1 MTMTSRFHSSD
12 ALLKRHGENDMRSI
26 HSSEDVKD
34 LIENE
39 TKLSYD
45 IWVHTA
51 EEIQAVMDSFP
62 SLDLCPERW
71 RSTKSSEL
79 PMVWSRAKIFLLMCT
94 RTMLKSPSSED
105 IEGWRLFLSASVQLS
120 HVSCLDILKTGK
132 RRSVGLIFE
141 IWGAFNWGRQIF

>member
-51 EEIQAVMDSFP
+51 EEIQAVMDSLPRLGPLSRATKIQEILIVADGVIKRKNLP
-62 SLDLCPERW
+62 SDVYYDNVKI
-71 RSTKSSEL
+71 TKS
-79 PMVWSRAKIFLLMCT
+79 
-94 RTMLKSPSSED
+94 
-105 IEGWRLFLSASVQLS
+105 
-120 HVSCLDILKTGK
+120 
-132 RRSVGLIFE
+132 RRHRRMETVD
-141 IWGAFNWGRQIF
+141 